1 MVELGV
7 GEGQRLGLPLDQL
20 DPLGQRRDRPRA
32 WRGPGPASARSGRAR
47 PPGSRSARPA
57 PGRRG
62 RSRWRRPAPARR
74 APPPPPRPSRAASAG
89 PGRSSA
95 PRPARRSAPA
105 APRTARARAAC
116 AGTGRSPRLTA
127 SQNMARPA
135 TSSLRR
141 VKLLWA
147 AGLLALAVLCPSQ
160 RASARVIAATPA
172 GGLAGALAQAH
183 AGDTIELAPGTYR
196 EHDLVL
202 RQSGVRI
209 LGAGATLAGPGVGA
223 GANGLSV
230 EGADKIAIS
239 GLTISGFDW
248 GLLLDSGSRI
258 SLRRLTL
265 TGNETGLRAT
275 GGADSGAVSGLLVSH
290 LRSEHNRLLGFDCS
304 PGPCN
309 GLRIDHSSFSYN
321 GADNDTAADGVG
333 FEPGSANIRVTASRA
348 IGNAGDGFDF
358 KARNVAVIGS
368 RAQDNR
374 RNGIKLWQGGKI
386 VNSVSTGNGL
396 AGLVLEP
403 DPSFGRVRVP
413 GRELALLRQR
423 LRRRR
428 LRGVR
433 RARWRFRAPRPA
445 KRHLRPQLLGLRLR
459 RRGRAGRGSQPL
471 LQPEPRLRARL
482 ARPHLLRRRDP
493 LWGLEPGNRGT
504 GRGRPAGRS
513 ATRRE
518 PPTRSFEPGDRCRQP
533 PWRASARHRRAPAAT
548 RARRRPRPLRDPV
561 GAFHAQPQTER
572 HGCARLSRR

>member
-1 MVELGV
+1 
-7 GEGQRLGLPLDQL
+7 
-20 DPLGQRRDRPRA
+20 
-32 WRGPGPASARSGRAR
+32 
-47 PPGSRSARPA
+47 
-57 PGRRG
+57 
-62 RSRWRRPAPARR
+62 
-74 APPPPPRPSRAASAG
+74 
-89 PGRSSA
+89 
-95 PRPARRSAPA
+95 
-105 APRTARARAAC
+105 
-116 AGTGRSPRLTA
+116 
-127 SQNMARPA
+127 MARPA

-196 EHDLVL
+196 EQDLVL

-248 GLLLDSGSRI
+248 GLLLDSGSQI
-258 SLRRLTL
+258 SLRRLTI

-275 GGADSGAVSGLLVSH
+275 GGSDSGAVSGLLVSH

-403 DPSFGRVRVP
+403 DPSFGRVRFLVENSLFSGNGFAGGGDYGEYAGLDGGSERLVLRNDVFALNYSAFAFGDGVELVEDHNLFFNP
-413 GRELALLRQR
+413 NRDYELDWHGRTFSADEIRSGAWSRATGGQGGGDLLADPQLGENLQPAPSSPAIDAGS
-423 LRRRR
+423 RR
-428 LRGVR
+428 G
-433 RARWRFRAPRPA
+433 APR
-445 KRHLRPQLLGLRLR
+445 
-459 RRGRAGRGSQPL
+459 
-471 LQPEPRLRARL
+471 
-482 ARPHLLRRRDP
+482 RDID
-493 LWGLEPGNRGT
+493 G
-504 GRGRPAGRS
+504 
-513 ATRRE
+513 
-518 PPTRSFEPGDRCRQP
+518 
-533 PWRASARHRRAPAAT
+533 
-548 RARRRPRPLRDPV
+548 RRRPR
-561 GAFHAQPQTER
+561 G
-572 HGCARLSRR
+572 HGVDLGPFEIR